1 MKWGTTNTNAEVT
14 RLIII
19 SAFTYQAQ
27 KTLVE
32 TTTYPAL

>member
-1 MKWGTTNTNAEVT
+1 MKCRGYTFDNNFLQTT
-14 RLIII
+14 I